1 MLVSQIAKTSL
12 IFHCL
17 MNQMCV
23 CVCVCAQSYLTF
35 CDLMDCS
42 PPDSSVHE
50 ISQAGI
56 LEWVAFPT
64 PGDLPDPGIE
74 PSSLVSPARA
84 GGFFT
89 TSTTY
94 KVK

>member
-1 MLVSQIAKTSL
+1 
-12 IFHCL
+12 
-17 MNQMCV
+17 MCV
-23 CVCVCAQSYLTF
+23 CVCVQSYLTF
-35 CDLMDCS
+35 CDPMDCS
-42 PPDSSVHE
+42 PPGSSVHG

-64 PGDLPDPGIE
+64 PEVLPDPGIA
-74 PSSLVSPARA
+74 PSSFVSPARA

-89 TSTTY
+89 TSATY